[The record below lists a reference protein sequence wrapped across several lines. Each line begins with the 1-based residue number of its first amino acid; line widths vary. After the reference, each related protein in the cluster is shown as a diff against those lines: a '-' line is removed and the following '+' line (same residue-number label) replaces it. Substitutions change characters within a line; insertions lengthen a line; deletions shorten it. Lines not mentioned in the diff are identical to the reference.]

1 MNNKRQSIFVDID
14 GAICTQSDDHNYLE
28 AKPYPE
34 RIKEINKLYDDGHII
49 TYWTGRGGSTG
60 FDWRNN
66 TLMQLEDWGAKFHD
80 LLVGDK
86 PHFDL
91 YICDKSVNSESYFK
105 RQKFHVTHT
114 SFAEEDYG
122 FHL

>member
-1 MNNKRQSIFVDID
+1 MMDTLSRIGQ
-14 GAICTQSDDHNYLE
+14 AE
-28 AKPYPE
+28 AVL
-34 RIKEINKLYDDGHII
+34 R
-49 TYWTGRGGSTG
+49 
-60 FDWRNN
+60 
-66 TLMQLEDWGAKFHD
+66 DWGAKFHD

-114 SFAEEDYG
+114 SFSEEDYG